1 MLGVLGGS
9 GAFGL
14 DRRMDWVDL
23 AVMVGVSVLLWLIVR
38 KQGNL
43 GRREGVLFLSVFV
56 LYLNWLFKSI

>member
-1 MLGVLGGS
+1 
-9 GAFGL
+9 
-14 DRRMDWVDL
+14 
-23 AVMVGVSVLLWLIVR
+23 MVGVSVLLWLIVR